1 MKTIEL
7 RPAQLRLVQ
16 LAREELIAGRN
27 RIVAYGATGFG
38 KSVVIEA
45 MVRNA
50 IAKGKR
56 VGIIA
61 NRIHLVRALS
71 QRFTESGI
79 NHGIVQ
85 GDNSFNIGS
94 QVIICSI
101 QTVARRG
108 MPIVDVIIIDEGH
121 ACAGSKDYR
130 TVIHRNSAL
139 PIISFTATPF
149 SKGMAKPQPELGG
162 QPLFHSLIVSATI
175 RELIDD
181 GLLVDCDIYA
191 PSDPDLTGVR
201 SQKNQFGEMDY
212 NERDLEKA
220 VDQPALIG
228 DIVQHWLKMA
238 EGKPTVCF
246 ATSIAH
252 SKHIVAQFEVV
263 GVKAKHIDCYL
274 EQEEKDEILDSFKR
288 GEFTVLSNV
297 ALIAEGFDYPA
308 CACMILARP
317 TKSLIRYIQ
326 MVGRVLR
333 THDSKTK
340 ALVLDH
346 SGTAHVLGYPTDD
359 LPLELCDGTPKKVTK
374 QEPKKKEPKKC
385 SQCSYMKPAGK
396 HKCPQCG
403 FEPVRKPEDVEVIDG
418 ELKLVERISKKKADK
433 YDKQDVFS
441 QLLAMQYA
449 KKYSDGWT
457 ANQYRKL
464 FNCWPKGMERVCREP
479 TQEMKSWVR
488 AQQIRYASSM
498 AAKGEKRAA

>member
-1 MKTIEL
+1 MTPLEL
-7 RPAQLRLVQ
+7 RTAQLRLVQ
-16 LAREELIAGRN
+16 MAREELIAGRN
-27 RIVAYGATGFG
+27 RIVAYGPTGFG

-45 MVRNA
+45 MTRNA

-71 QRFTESGI
+71 QRFTDSGI

-85 GDNSFNIGS
+85 GDNSFNTNA

-108 MPIVDVIIIDEGH
+108 MPLVDVIIIDEGH

-130 TVIHRNSAL
+130 KVIHHNSNM

-149 SKGMAKPQPELGG
+149 SKGMAKPQPEIGG
-162 QPLFHSLIVSATI
+162 EPLFHSLIVPTTI

-201 SQKNQFGEMDY
+201 SQRNQFGEMDY
-212 NERDLEKA
+212 NEQDLAKA
-220 VDQPALIG
+220 VDTQSLVG
-228 DIVQHWLKMA
+228 DIVSHWQRMA
-238 EGKPTVCF
+238 GGKPTVCF

-252 SKHIVAQFEVV
+252 SKHIVAQFEAA
-263 GVKAKHIDCYL
+263 GVKARHVDCYL
-274 EQEEKDEILDSFKR
+274 DQEEKDEILDSFKR

-333 THDSKTK
+333 THDSKTR

-346 SGTAHVLGYPTDD
+346 SGTAHILGYPTDD
-359 LPLELCDGTPKKVTK
+359 LPLELCDGSPKKAAQKEAV
-374 QEPKKKEPKKC
+374 KKEPKKC
-385 SQCSYMKPAGK
+385 PKCSYMKPGGK
-396 HKCPQCG
+396 AKCPQCG
-403 FEPVRKPEDVEVIDG
+403 FEAVRKPEEVEVIDG
-418 ELKLVERISKKKADK
+418 ELKLVERISAKKADK
-433 YDKQDVFS
+433 LNKQDVYS
-441 QLLAMQYA
+441 QLLAMQHER
-449 KKYSDGWT
+449 KYSDGWT
-457 ANQYRKL
+457 SNQYRNL
-464 FNCWPKGMERVCREP
+464 FGCWPKGLERSCKEP
-479 TQEMKSWVR
+479 TQEVRNYVKGRMIRFAKSKE
-488 AQQIRYASSM
+488 I
-498 AAKGEKRAA
+498 KRAA